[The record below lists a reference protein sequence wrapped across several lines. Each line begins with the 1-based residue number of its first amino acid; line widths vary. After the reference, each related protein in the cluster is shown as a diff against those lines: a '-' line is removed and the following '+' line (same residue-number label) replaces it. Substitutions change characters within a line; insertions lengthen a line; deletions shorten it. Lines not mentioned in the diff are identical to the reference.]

1 MTYHDADSAPAE
13 GQGKLDGAPA
23 EGSAKPDESDG
34 TADIEEAM
42 RQCERLLL
50 QLDAGLR
57 RIRVTEALWAGV
69 SAVVA
74 LASVL
79 SAVDSG
85 GSPTA
90 WIAAFC
96 GGGVVI
102 SVVVLFVARLL
113 SQVREQVIRDAL
125 IMTDIVSVQRE
136 LIPLISREEKW
147 SPARLFL
154 MQKRLE
160 QFPVDVDS
168 IGRRGRGS
176 L

>member
-1 MTYHDADSAPAE
+1 MTYHDADSAPTE
-13 GQGKLDGAPA
+13 GQGKLDGTPT

-50 QLDAGLR
+50 QVDAGLR

-85 GSPTA
+85 GSAA
-90 WIAAFC
+90 WIAALC

-102 SVVVLFVARLL
+102 SVVALFVARLL

-125 IMTDIVSVQRE
+125 IMTDIVSVQQE
-136 LIPLISREEKW
+136 LVPLISREEKW

-154 MQKRLE
+154 TQKRLE